1 RVTVATIDEAAA
13 RVVLRCEIYVGGELV
28 MDGEATVRV
37 PRRRRAP
44 KTP

>member
-1 RVTVATIDEAAA
+1 VAAVDDATA
-13 RVVLRCEIYVGGELV
+13 RVVLRCEAFVDDGLV

-44 KTP
+44 KA